1 MAGKGHATGDLADL
15 RGIELGHIDWPSQL
29 CFGFFEDETDD
40 GIGATER
47 LEAAEPQPLS
57 FVLQMNRG
65 NAGFG
70 RESRQGDERRLGM
83 LVAIA
88 EVAFHARRR
97 VRAED
102 RGMRR
107 FERQPIIRVAVGDEH
122 EDLAC
127 CLPETYCEAHVQGA
141 EIRASF
147 CKFVSGVTMPP
158 PNAPQLDAFDRQILE
173 ILQRD
178 NTTPQR
184 TIGEAVNLSAP
195 AVQRRIKR
203 MTEQGVIRANI
214 AVIDPAAVG
223 QAITIFVEV
232 ELISET
238 AEQIEQAKREF
249 AAAPEI
255 QQCYYVTG
263 EADFVLVI
271 VVPSMAD
278 YEALTRRLFFG
289 NNNVKRFRTFV
300 AMDRIKVGLSVPT

>member
-1 MAGKGHATGDLADL
+1 M
-15 RGIELGHIDWPSQL
+15 
-29 CFGFFEDETDD
+29 
-40 GIGATER
+40 
-47 LEAAEPQPLS
+47 AEP
-57 FVLQMNRG
+57 
-65 NAGFG
+65 
-70 RESRQGDERRLGM
+70 
-83 LVAIA
+83 
-88 EVAFHARRR
+88 
-97 VRAED
+97 
-102 RGMRR
+102 
-107 FERQPIIRVAVGDEH
+107 
-122 EDLAC
+122 
-127 CLPETYCEAHVQGA
+127 TAHD
-141 EIRASF
+141 
-147 CKFVSGVTMPP
+147 
-158 PNAPQLDAFDRQILE
+158 LDAFDRAILA

-203 MTEQGVIRANI
+203 MTEEGVIRANV
-214 AVIDPAAVG
+214 AVLDPAAVG

-232 ELISET
+232 EVISET

-249 AAAPEI
+249 AAAPQI

-271 VVPSMAD
+271 VVPTMAD